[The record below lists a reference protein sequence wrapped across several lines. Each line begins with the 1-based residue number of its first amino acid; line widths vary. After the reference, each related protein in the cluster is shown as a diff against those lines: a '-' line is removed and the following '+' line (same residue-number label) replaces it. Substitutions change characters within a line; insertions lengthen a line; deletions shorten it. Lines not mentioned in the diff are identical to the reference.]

1 MHHYERLDNRIRV
14 FSNKL
19 NCGCSQTF
27 ENALSYVNGEYIA
40 FCDQDDVWR
49 PDKLSIMIDILKNE
63 SIGLVYSNCDVI
75 DEESNIKIDN
85 YREINNLV
93 GIDSSHENIN
103 EICWFNSFILGCSIV
118 IKFDVL
124 SKVLPILDN
133 SHNHDKWIVS
143 L

>member
-1 MHHYERLDNRIRV
+1 
-14 FSNKL
+14 
-19 NCGCSQTF
+19 
-27 ENALSYVNGEYIA
+27 
-40 FCDQDDVWR
+40 
-49 PDKLSIMIDILKNE
+49 MIDILKNE